1 VRYLAETVGP
11 RGSTTPKEAEAAA
24 YAKQVLEGLGLAPKV
39 ETFTS
44 AKSAWWPYVL
54 VTGVALIAEGVFLIG
69 GRVGAIIAA
78 LLAAGMLISTILEL
92 SFNPNPLRWALPK
105 GQSQNVWAVVPAAG
119 QIKHRVVLM
128 GHLDTHRT
136 PLVFSSQRWV
146 ALFNLLIPLGLLG
159 IVLNGILYG
168 IGAVSDDSLW
178 RIVSLVPSALIL
190 GIFAL
195 TLQADFS
202 PYTAGANDNAT
213 GVGAVLSLAAR
224 LKREPLRRTEVW
236 LVCSGCE
243 EVACY
248 GAADF
253 VRRHRAE
260 LADGYFIV
268 LDTIGGPGAGPC
280 YTASETFLLTAK
292 SDGGLIKLA
301 EAIAARRPELDAYS
315 RAFHGAYTEQS
326 LSIKVGLKS
335 LAFVNV
341 RRDGV
346 LPNWHQPSDV
356 FANVDPDVLDR
367 TETFVW
373 ELLQEIDSA
382 A

>member
-1 VRYLAETVGP
+1 
-11 RGSTTPKEAEAAA
+11 
-24 YAKQVLEGLGLAPKV
+24 
-39 ETFTS
+39 
-44 AKSAWWPYVL
+44 
-54 VTGVALIAEGVFLIG
+54 
-69 GRVGAIIAA
+69 
-78 LLAAGMLISTILEL
+78 
-92 SFNPNPLRWALPK
+92 
-105 GQSQNVWAVVPAAG
+105 
-119 QIKHRVVLM
+119 
-128 GHLDTHRT
+128 
-136 PLVFSSQRWV
+136 
-146 ALFNLLIPLGLLG
+146 
-159 IVLNGILYG
+159 
-168 IGAVSDDSLW
+168 
-178 RIVSLVPSALIL
+178 
-190 GIFAL
+190 
-195 TLQADFS
+195 
-202 PYTAGANDNAT
+202 
-213 GVGAVLSLAAR
+213 VLSLAAR